1 MDVLLVE
8 DDKAIATII
17 TDYLKKENLC
27 VTWCEDGETG
37 LKKLKEHA
45 YKVAIIDL
53 MLPKKDGL
61 SLCKE
66 ARTFSSVPIIV
77 VSAKQTDVD
86 KIQSLE
92 IGADDYV
99 TKPFSPSELVARVK
113 VQLRRHSP
121 VQSLQGEN
129 ELQFHEVK
137 VDRRGRQ
144 LTIQDQPLVLT
155 AKEYQLFLFLAE
167 NRGTV
172 FTKEELYNQ
181 IWNSD
186 GFDSRTVTVHIK
198 NLRDKL
204 NDRKKAPRFIETVWG
219 IGYKFIATP
228 GA

>member
-17 TDYLKKENLC
+17 TDYLKKENLY

-37 LKKLKEHA
+37 LQKLKEHA

-53 MLPKKDGL
+53 MLPKKDGF

-66 ARTFSSVPIIV
+66 ARTFSNIPIIV

-113 VQLRRHSP
+113 VQLRRHVP
-121 VQSLQGEN
+121 VQSFQEEN